1 MSSKNQSRE
10 KILEAA
16 TQLFHLQ
23 GYHAT
28 GLSQI
33 LKESGA
39 PKGSLYYHFPE
50 GKEQLA
56 LEAIE
61 RFGSIVSAEIRKHLN
76 EVEDPIEAYEKH
88 ILHISHKFEDV
99 STLPN
104 NSETLP
110 IGLLAAET
118 ALVNENLRIKCEGVF
133 NEWDSIHKEK
143 LMASGF
149 SEEQAQSISITINA
163 LIEGGI
169 TLCLTTKSNKP
180 LLEIIKMIPLL
191 FLK

>member
-1 MSSKNQSRE
+1 MSSKSQSRE

-61 RFGSIVSAEIRKHLN
+61 RFGSMVSAEIRSHLS
-76 EVEDPIEAYEKH
+76 EVDDPIEAYEKH
-88 ILHISHKFEDV
+88 ILHISRKFEDV

-118 ALVNENLRIKCEGVF
+118 ALVNEKLRLKCEAVF
-133 NEWDSIHKEK
+133 HDWHSIHKEK
-143 LMASGF
+143 IMAHGY
-149 SEEQAQSISITINA
+149 SEKRAESISITINA

-169 TLCLTTKSNKP
+169 TLCLTSKSNQP

-191 FLK
+191 FKK